1 MKKNKLSDKLLNI
14 VIALLFIVGIGLILY
29 PSLSNYISSLNQSK
43 AMANYINSINDN
55 GYNEEIITKAK
66 KYNEEIYNDNIKFA
80 SRDVNEEYY
89 NLLKFDNTDIMSI
102 ISIPK
107 IDLIL
112 PIYHGTSEGVLQN
125 GIGHLGGSSLPI
137 GGINTHTVLMG
148 HRGLPSS
155 KLFTYLDKVEIGD
168 IVYLQTGNIHLAY
181 EVDDIKIV
189 EPNELFD
196 LKIYDNKDYLTL
208 ITCTPYGINTHRLVI
223 GATRKELSSE
233 QSKEFENINLKNN
246 SKNIKKNLIILVSSV
261 VILLLILLLVIIF
274 YHKKIKHPKKS

>member
-223 GATRKELSSE
+223 GAARKELSSE

>member
-1 MKKNKLSDKLLNI
+1 MNKNKLSDKLLNI

-29 PSLSNYISSLNQSK
+29 PSLSNYISSLNQSR

-80 SRDVNEEYY
+80 NRDVNEEYY

-223 GATRKELSSE
+223 GAARKELSLE
-233 QSKEFENINLKNN
+233 QSKELEISNLKNN

-261 VILLLILLLVIIF
+261 VIILLVLVLVIIF